1 MTARNVSF
9 EPPKRSD
16 WRDLAALLTSTGLPT
31 SGLEHHLAT
40 TLIARDGGGIV
51 GSVALEVY
59 GADALLRSLA
69 VSRERRNEGLGRRL
83 TAAARRVAAGARTA
97 RGADTAGSHCRYG
110 RSERVPRVFR
120 GSPFPGSVEAPAG
133 ARGRGAVGSGGR
145 PAPNPE
151 GRTP

>member
-1 MTARNVSF
+1 MTARTVSF
-9 EPPKRSD
+9 EPAKRSD

-69 VSRERRNEGLGRRL
+69 VSRERRNEGLGQRL
-83 TAAARRVAAGARTA
+83 TAAALDLARFRRV
-97 RGADTAGSHCRYG
+97 
-110 RSERVPRVFR
+110 ERVYLLTETAASFFRRLDFRDVARADMPEGIR
-120 GSPFPGSVEAPAG
+120 GSLEFATLCPASAATLVLVLPG
-133 ARGRGAVGSGGR
+133 R
-145 PAPNPE
+145 
-151 GRTP
+151 

>member
-1 MTARNVSF
+1 VTARTVSF

-16 WRDLAALLTSTGLPT
+16 WRDLAALLTLTGLPT

-40 TLIARDGGGIV
+40 TLVARDGGGIV

-83 TAAARRVAAGARTA
+83 TACALDLARL
-97 RGADTAGSHCRYG
+97 RGV
-110 RSERVPRVFR
+110 ERVYLLTETAASFFRRLGFRDVARADVPEGIR
-120 GSPFPGSVEAPAG
+120 GSLEFATLCPASAETLVLALPG
-133 ARGRGAVGSGGR
+133 R
-145 PAPNPE
+145 
-151 GRTP
+151 

>member
-1 MTARNVSF
+1 MTARTVSF
-9 EPPKRSD
+9 EPAKRSD

-83 TAAARRVAAGARTA
+83 TAAALDLARFRRV
-97 RGADTAGSHCRYG
+97 
-110 RSERVPRVFR
+110 ERVYLLTETAASFFRRLDFRDVARADVPDGIR
-120 GSPFPGSVEAPAG
+120 GSLEFATLCPASAETLVLVLPG
-133 ARGRGAVGSGGR
+133 R
-145 PAPNPE
+145 
-151 GRTP
+151 